1 MIGTV
6 PAPVLISDPAD
17 PRVADFRDLVA
28 GDRRPGT
35 PRGTGPVIVEGVPAG
50 GRLRGWGRGGA
61 GAGPAGGAGAGDR
74 GGRAGRAAIAGLHVP
89 RAGGLRRP
97 RPGGRARPAGRGP
110 RLRGRQVGAVGG
122 DRLPA

>member
-35 PRGTGPVIVEGVPAG
+35 ERGTGPVIVEGVPAVERLLASPYPVRAVVG
-50 GRLRGWGRGGA
+50 VPGRVAELELPPGVPAYEADKWVLSELIGFRLTRGVLA
-61 GAGPAGGAGAGDR
+61 SA
-74 GGRAGRAAIAGLHVP
+74 
-89 RAGGLRRP
+89 
-97 RPGGRARPAGRGP
+97 
-110 RLRGRQVGAVGG
+110 
-122 DRLPA
+122 DRLPPLDVDTLIA